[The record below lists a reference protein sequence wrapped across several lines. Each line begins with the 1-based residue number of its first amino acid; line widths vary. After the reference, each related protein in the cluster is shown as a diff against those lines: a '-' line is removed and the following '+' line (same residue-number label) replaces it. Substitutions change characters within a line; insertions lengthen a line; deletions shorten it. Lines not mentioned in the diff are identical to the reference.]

1 MTGRRTVM
9 EFALSDPIFKKI
21 FACGAIELGGCRPP
35 DPPLAPLR
43 LGGVLYL
50 ETTQARSPKSVRG
63 VGWGASCPILYRAL
77 SSHTSEA
84 VESHEQRAFKSTISP
99 QSSVLLHVFNVAQ
112 TCEQST
118 CPSIFALQTCEQST
132 CPSIFA
138 KRNFDIRFHAY
149 TKTHL
154 TLKVAGFR
162 RSIFH
167 RAFYRPMLAHTEDS
181 SVRR

>member
-1 MTGRRTVM
+1 MTGRRTVK

-43 LGGVLYL
+43 CPAPLVLYL
-50 ETTQARSPKSVRG
+50 GTPQARSPKSVG
-63 VGWGASCPILYRAL
+63 VGGLGASCPILYRAL

-84 VESHEQRAFKSTISP
+84 VESHEQRAFKSTHSP
-99 QSSVLLHVFNVAQ
+99 WHSVLLHVCNVVQ

-118 CPSIFALQTCEQST
+118 GPSIFALQTCEQST

-138 KRNFDIRFHAY
+138 LLCLLI
-149 TKTHL
+149 
-154 TLKVAGFR
+154 
-162 RSIFH
+162 
-167 RAFYRPMLAHTEDS
+167 E
-181 SVRR
+181 